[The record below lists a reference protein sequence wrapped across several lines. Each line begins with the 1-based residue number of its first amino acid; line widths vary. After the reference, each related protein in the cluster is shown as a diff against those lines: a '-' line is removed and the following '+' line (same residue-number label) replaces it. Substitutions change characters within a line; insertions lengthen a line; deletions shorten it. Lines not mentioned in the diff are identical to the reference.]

1 MVWLI
6 RNTRN
11 LLLNELSQPG
21 NVVIIGKGRVPDKPA
36 KPNRNLI
43 ILIGLL
49 AGLVSAFGFIFIKDY
64 FNDKI
69 KSPADIQNENINV
82 LAWIP
87 QIEKNGK
94 KEFRSK

>member
-1 MVWLI
+1 MGWLI

-21 NVVIIGKGRVPDKPA
+21 NVLIVGKGRIPDAPA
-36 KPNRNLI
+36 KPNRILI

-49 AGLVSAFGFIFIKDY
+49 AGLFAGFGFVLIKDY

-94 KEFRSK
+94 KEF